1 MLSFFFSR
9 KDVILVKSGGFMKKV
24 ILIDGNN
31 LMFRSYFAT
40 AYSGSIMRN
49 SKGQATN
56 ALYGFVSMINKIIA
70 EENPQYMVVAFD
82 IGKNFRHEK
91 YKEYKAGRNATPEDL
106 KSQMPIAREILDAMG
121 IRHLE
126 LEGYE
131 ADDIIGTLAKEADL
145 DPEYDG
151 LIISSD
157 HDLMQLI
164 SPVVSMKML
173 KSKDSIYYTPESF
186 MEEYGFEPIKIIDLK
201 SLMGDASDNIPG
213 VKGIGEKT
221 ARTLIQTYGSL
232 DEVYGHIDEIKGK
245 LKEKLE
251 TDRDNAYFSYEL
263 ATIYR
268 DVPLDVHLGS
278 LTYDG
283 ANQQKLKAL
292 FQQLEFHFF
301 LKNMDFSESVDEDFE
316 YTVVKNISDIKESFE
331 YAYYIECDREN
342 YHYANIL
349 GMSLYDGQTAYFV
362 PESLVGE
369 VIEKL
374 GMRLRYTYAL
384 KKNIILSH
392 KRGLALNN
400 SDFDMMIAYYL
411 LDNTTKD
418 DIALKMSDEG
428 IAVYYYEDVLKK
440 KVESATFQK
449 GMALKVKFIWDK
461 KDELKGRI
469 KDGEMGELYN
479 DIEMPLVKVLADMEL
494 TGVRVDRAMLLEMQ
508 GILKEKI
515 SVLEEKIYTCTG
527 ETFNI
532 ASPKQL
538 GEVLFEKMGIPY
550 PSKKKGASY
559 STDSSVLEKLYDDYP
574 VIGLIIEY
582 RALSKLYNT
591 YVEPLES
598 YIEKDGKIHTIYK
611 QTLTRT
617 GRLSSVE
624 PNLQNIPA
632 REEEGKL
639 IKKAFIS
646 EEGSSFLS
654 ADYSQIELR
663 ILASISSDET
673 MIESFQKGE
682 DIHRRVAADI
692 HGIPLEEVT
701 KYQRSTAKAVIFG
714 IVYGISGFGLGE
726 NLHISAKDARAF
738 IEKYYE
744 MYPKV
749 KEYMDN
755 IKDEAYKNGYV
766 KTIYNRIRYID
777 ELKSAVYMVRSGG
790 ERIALNTPIQGTG
803 ADIMK
808 IAMVNLWKE
817 LSKKNMKSK
826 LILQVHDE
834 VILNVS
840 DDELE
845 EVTEIVRRNM
855 EEAASLK
862 VPLKVEIETGKNWY
876 DTK

>member
-1 MLSFFFSR
+1 
-9 KDVILVKSGGFMKKV
+9 MKKV

-91 YKEYKAGRNATPEDL
+91 YKEYKAGRNATPDDL

-316 YTVVKNISDIKESFE
+316 YTVVENISDIKESFE

-362 PESLVGE
+362 PDNLVGE
-369 VIEKL
+369 AIKKL

-384 KKNIILSH
+384 KKNIILAH
-392 KRGLALNN
+392 KRGLTINN

-440 KVESATFQK
+440 KVDSATFKK
-449 GMALKVKFIWDK
+449 GMALKAKFIWDK
-461 KDELKGRI
+461 KDELKDRI

-494 TGVRVDRAMLLEMQ
+494 TGVRVDRALLLEMQ

-515 SVLEEKIYTCTG
+515 SVLEEKIYACTG

-550 PSKKKGASY
+550 PSKKKGNSY
-559 STDSSVLEKLYDDYP
+559 STDSSILEKLYDDYP

-598 YIEKDGKIHTIYK
+598 YIEEDGKIHTIYK

-663 ILASISSDET
+663 ILASISGDET

-834 VILNVS
+834 VILNVF

-862 VPLKVEIETGKNWY
+862 VPLKVGIETGKNWY